1 MPGQSNTPRTPTST
15 SAKTGKITDFFK
27 SVHQSEPKQVAKR
40 ELDVEDH
47 EDSQPSK
54 RLKQSED
61 GHAGRIGTA
70 HHKIDIDIDTPKRK
84 KPASARLLD
93 DTDGGL
99 ADSFVGR
106 RRFNKETN
114 AEDVKPIQDAHL
126 KSTRPLRTADRT
138 NQSGRKRPTSS
149 RLLDETDGGLES
161 LASPSEIRRDEKDFV
176 IFKDPEENQNVDSK
190 DDTVNDSTM
199 VNNAV
204 GNNISDDDSE
214 ASTIRA
220 WDSEDEMSSS
230 GDVDGEGD
238 EALDFNI
245 FEDEEERADDESG
258 NSAMDDKTLRDI
270 TDEFDTVEDDSE
282 TETIRANN
290 SDDDDDKDGSIDK
303 DDNEDDVSSDK
314 DRGDNDDDDGS
325 DKENVRPRVPYKA
338 PSLPLILSNPEHHGN
353 QEDETA
359 DPTEN
364 DQPSPSPSSF
374 ILPSPVADLP
384 PVPPPS
390 PTSPSTLPPDFSSTL
405 LSPPS
410 SQ

>member
-1 MPGQSNTPRTPTST
+1 MPGQSDTPRTPTST
-15 SAKTGKITDFFK
+15 STKTGKITDFFK

-70 HHKIDIDIDTPKRK
+70 HHKVDIDIDTPKRK

-106 RRFNKETN
+106 RRFTKETN

-149 RLLDETDGGLES
+149 RLLDETDGGLEES
-161 LASPSEIRRDEKDFV
+161 LTSPSE
-176 IFKDPEENQNVDSK
+176 DPEENENQKVDSK
-190 DDTVNDSTM
+190 DDTVNGSTM
-199 VNNAV
+199 GNNAV

-238 EALDFNI
+238 EALDFDI
-245 FEDEEERADDESG
+245 FEDEEEREDDESG
-258 NSAMDDKTLRDI
+258 NGAMDDKSLRDI

-282 TETIRANN
+282 TETIKADN

-303 DDNEDDVSSDK
+303 DDKE
-314 DRGDNDDDDGS
+314 DDDGS

-338 PSLPLILSNPEHHGN
+338 PSLPLIPSNPKHHGN

-374 ILPSPVADLP
+374 MLPSPVADLP

-405 LSPPS
+405 LSHPS
-410 SQ
+410 